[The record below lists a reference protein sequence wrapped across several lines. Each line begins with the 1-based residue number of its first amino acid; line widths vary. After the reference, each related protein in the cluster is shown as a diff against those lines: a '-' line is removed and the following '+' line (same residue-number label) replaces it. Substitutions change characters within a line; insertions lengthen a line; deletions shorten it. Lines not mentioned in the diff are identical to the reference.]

1 MLQVNVLRQNPEWVK
16 ERLAVR
22 HFKNA
27 GLVEEIIALDDD
39 RKKLQAEFDN
49 TQSKINSASKE
60 IGKLMAQGKK
70 EEVEQ
75 MKQDVAANK
84 AQTTALT
91 EKMNAT
97 EKALQEKLIQLPNL
111 PSALVPPGKTP
122 EDNVVV
128 RSGGDD
134 VKLPEGA
141 LPHWD
146 LIKNMTS
153 SILKPALKSP
163 AAVSLC
169 LKAKAQNYS
178 AH

>member
-1 MLQVNVLRQNPEWVK
+1 
-16 ERLAVR
+16 
-22 HFKNA
+22 
-27 GLVEEIIALDDD
+27 
-39 RKKLQAEFDN
+39 
-49 TQSKINSASKE
+49 
-60 IGKLMAQGKK
+60 
-70 EEVEQ
+70 
-75 MKQDVAANK
+75 
-84 AQTTALT
+84 
-91 EKMNAT
+91 MNAT